1 MSRKLLPVALVTGF
15 LGAGKTTF
23 MRHLLLDAKMR
34 GLRVGVVINEFGVA
48 DIDGEVLRQSGAEM
62 LGTLAGGCA
71 CCSSQD
77 EMIWT
82 MLELG
87 RLPQD
92 KQPDAILL
100 EASGLADPLVMLD
113 GLTVAALLPLIRVAS
128 IVSVVDALRLGQLKD
143 EEGRITPL
151 LNRQIALADLVILG
165 KSDLAFRGA
174 KEPQKADAEAMLREI
189 NPRARLELARGGAI
203 DLESFWTRVLDADS
217 AMTAPPTASPT
228 ASKIAIH
235 GHAQTLVVPMKK
247 PIARDGLEK
256 LLRELGQNVWRV
268 KGFVRLLG
276 ENDLFL
282 VQWSGSGAHF
292 ALERFELH
300 NLNALPPAEL
310 VFIGPALDQTQLWRD
325 FQGASPLL

>member
-1 MSRKLLPVALVTGF
+1 MSSLLPVALVTGF

-23 MRHLLLDAKMR
+23 MRHLLGDAKAR
-34 GLRVGVVINEFGVA
+34 GLKVGVVINEFGVA
-48 DIDGEVLRQSGAEM
+48 DIDGEILRQSGAEM

-87 RLPQD
+87 RQTRENR
-92 KQPDAILL
+92 PDAVLL

-128 IVSVVDALRLGQLKD
+128 VVSVVDALRLPELKD
-143 EEGRITPL
+143 EDGRLAPL
-151 LNRQIALADLVILG
+151 LQRQIALADLVIAN
-165 KSDLAFRGA
+165 KSDLAFRGESTKNEGKFA
-174 KEPQKADAEAMLREI
+174 AESLLRNI
-189 NPRARLELARGGAI
+189 NSSARLEFARGGAVNL
-203 DLESFWTRVLDADS
+203 DEFWARVLNSES
-217 AMTAPPTASPT
+217 AAQAPHASQ
-228 ASKIAIH
+228 AIH
-235 GHAQTLVVPMKK
+235 GHAQTLIVPMKK
-247 PIARDGLEK
+247 PIAREK
-256 LLRELGQNVWRV
+256 LENALRNLGEDVWRV
-268 KGFVRLLG
+268 KGFVRLQG

-292 ALERFELH
+292 AIERFELH

-310 VFIGPALDQTQLWRD
+310 VFIGPSLDQITLWRD
-325 FQGASPLL
+325 FHGAAPLL